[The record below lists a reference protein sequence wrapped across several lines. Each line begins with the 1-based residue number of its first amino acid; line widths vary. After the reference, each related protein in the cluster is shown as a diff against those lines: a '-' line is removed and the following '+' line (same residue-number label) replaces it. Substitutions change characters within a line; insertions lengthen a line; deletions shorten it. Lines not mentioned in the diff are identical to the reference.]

1 MIWLLIVGMIL
12 GYLLGSIPFAL
23 IIGKLVAKVDVR
35 EHGSGNLGGTNVI
48 RVVGMKAG
56 VLVIACDILKGVLAA
71 FIGSLLFGDWGGV
84 AAGIFA
90 VIGHTYP
97 IFARFKG
104 GKGVATGAGVFL
116 FLAPIQIIIA
126 LAVFGVVLLI
136 TKYMSLASIAG
147 CLTAIIFFILPIFDT
162 GIPIRIIGGIVALF
176 VIFKHRSNIRK
187 LRRGEEKKITERKR
201 K

>member
-136 TKYMSLASIAG
+136 TKYVSLASIAG